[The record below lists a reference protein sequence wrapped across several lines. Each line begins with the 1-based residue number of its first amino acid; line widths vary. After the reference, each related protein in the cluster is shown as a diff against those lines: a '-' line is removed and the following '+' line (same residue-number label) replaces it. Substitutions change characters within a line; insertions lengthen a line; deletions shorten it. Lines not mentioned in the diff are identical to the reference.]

1 MRQKNPEFRESGL
14 ALILGHASP
23 DFGLVFYWT
32 IKMWPFDCGK
42 TRAKRDGNRYP
53 SGGGKMLD
61 KMDHIALGK
70 RAGKKAG
77 HNATFFRALSKGKMG
92 PTARGNVAHLMN
104 EKGPHICDI
113 FPGE

>member
-1 MRQKNPEFRESGL
+1 MRQKNPELRESGL

-42 TRAKRDGNRYP
+42 RRAKRLGNMYP
-53 SGGGKMLD
+53 FGEGKNLD
-61 KMDHIALGK
+61 KMYYIVLPFLGK

-77 HNATFFRALSKGKMG
+77 HNA
-92 PTARGNVAHLMN
+92 
-104 EKGPHICDI
+104 
-113 FPGE
+113 

>member
-1 MRQKNPEFRESGL
+1 MYPFGEGKN
-14 ALILGHASP
+14 
-23 DFGLVFYWT
+23 
-32 IKMWPFDCGK
+32 
-42 TRAKRDGNRYP
+42 
-53 SGGGKMLD
+53 LD
-61 KMDHIALGK
+61 KMYYIVLPFLGK